1 MSEVNVK
8 KELETLDRNDFE
20 AVCSLVDKII
30 EDIWVTAVDDDSLH
44 GLMQDY
50 MVDLINP
57 DHLDFKQEIYFDLGE
72 KNQ

>member
-1 MSEVNVK
+1 MTQVNIK

-20 AVCSLVDKII
+20 AVCGLVDKIM
-30 EDIWVTAVDDDSLH
+30 EDIWVAAVDDDSLH

-57 DHLDFKQEIYFDLGE
+57 DLLDFDSSDS
-72 KNQ
+72 